1 MALKAV
7 LGKKIGMT
15 RVFTPEGKAVAVSV
29 VEIMPNTISQ
39 IKTLEKDGYNA
50 VQIAYGQIKKPTK
63 AIVGHL
69 KKSGLKSSL
78 KIAEFKADETVNLK
92 VGDRNTLDVF
102 QEGDKVKVTAVSK
115 GKGFAG
121 TIKRWGFHRG
131 PKTHGSNNIRQPGSI
146 GSMFPQRVVKG
157 RKMYGHLGA
166 KQASVLNLKIV
177 KVNKENNLLLISGAI
192 PGPAK
197 SIVKIQA
204 LNH

>member
-1 MALKAV
+1 MALKTV

-39 IKTLEKDGYNA
+39 IKTLEKDGYNG
-50 VQIAYGQIKKPTK
+50 VQVAYGQIKKPTK

-78 KIAEFKADETVNLK
+78 KIAEFKTDETVNLK
-92 VGDRNTLDVF
+92 IGDRNTLDVF

-146 GSMFPQRVVKG
+146 GSMFPQHVLKGQKMPGRMGGQRTTVKNLEIVDVDP
-157 RKMYGHLGA
+157 RK
-166 KQASVLNLKIV
+166 
-177 KVNKENNLLLISGAI
+177 NLLLVSGAI
-192 PGPAK
+192 PGSK
-197 SIVKIQA
+197 GSEIRLVGE
-204 LNH
+204 